1 MRAFGIRSPAVRPLR
16 LARVLAVLLVLG
28 VSVGCGGATEP
39 AAARTR
45 APAALPVSPT
55 LDPGPG
61 HVMSPEERAYAV
73 TLLGLTNQERARES
87 LPPLLWDERAAQ
99 AAIDHAVYQQWRG
112 HLQHEGSGANDAG
125 ARLEAV
131 GIEWRAWAENVAV
144 GHEDPAEA
152 VSDWLAS
159 PPHRANLLAPALT
172 HVGIGVRLG
181 AGGIYSGPWI
191 TQDLYAR

>member
-1 MRAFGIRSPAVRPLR
+1 MRVPCGRIPAVDPPR
-16 LARVLAVLLVLG
+16 LARSLAVLLALCA
-28 VSVGCGGATEP
+28 SAGCGGATEP
-39 AAARTR
+39 AAAGPRTLPVVS
-45 APAALPVSPT
+45 APAPS
-55 LDPGPG
+55 PG

-112 HLQHEGSGANDAG
+112 HLQHQGAGANDAG

-131 GIEWRAWAENVAV
+131 GVEWRAWAENVAV
-144 GHEDPAEA
+144 GYEDPAEA
-152 VSDWLAS
+152 VADWLAS
-159 PPHRANLLAPALT
+159 PPHRANLLAPSLT
-172 HVGIGVRLG
+172 HAGIGVRLG